1 MSFKAFS
8 TSFNASGVRDII
20 LEIKVNN
27 EQQPEFLKESDAL
40 IDACVGLL
48 SFPKSIKIKG
58 CLKRFLN

>member
-1 MSFKAFS
+1 MEMTS
-8 TSFNASGVRDII
+8 TI
-20 LEIKVNN
+20 LKYIVHLLVLERKIKVNN